1 MNVQTL
7 KNALGIAAVL
17 LSLQVAGF
25 AQNTPPAPA
34 PSPAPRVEELQ
45 QRSEQAKS
53 EQPKVEA
60 SQPRGEE
67 QPVTA
72 QEPKTAKRK
81 DLTPVIHFRDF

>member
-7 KNALGIAAVL
+7 KNAFGIAAL
-17 LSLQVAGF
+17 LVSLQVAGF

-34 PSPAPRVEELQ
+34 PSPAPRVEQSQEPPE
-45 QRSEQAKS
+45 QRKS

-60 SQPRGEE
+60 SQHRGEE
-67 QPVTA
+67 PATA